1 MRQSSSR
8 YKAHGKLRERERC
21 WKVRGFFNSILH
33 ARVCQGKSLNKGF
46 HREKK
51 DKTKQVIPRMNW
63 QFSHYFVSRA
73 LLALFNHI
81 NIKIFLELIMDFQEI
96 QKAPSLIY
104 SSFTEILASNTEKKS
119 KILSSVTYIKQ
130 EGFEQRF
137 ECALSI
143 IPSDCFCCIGGTGFS
158 KRTVSFSNQTSC

>member
-1 MRQSSSR
+1 MLESQGIFQQHFARQGMSR
-8 YKAHGKLRERERC
+8 KISEQ
-21 WKVRGFFNSILH
+21 GFSQ
-33 ARVCQGKSLNKGF
+33 R
-46 HREKK
+46 KK
-51 DKTKQVIPRMNW
+51 DKTKQVIPRTNW
-63 QFSHYFVSRA
+63 QFSNYFVSQA

-81 NIKIFLELIMDFQEI
+81 NIKIVLELIMDFYEI

-137 ECALSI
+137 KSALSI